1 MITFLVRRAF
11 WLVVTLWIVFTVSFV
26 LMRSVPGDPVQQ
38 EKSLPEEVRA
48 RLVAEYHLELT
59 FENYIKV
66 LGEYIR
72 GDLGPS
78 YRLLDFR
85 VAEIIGQGLPKSA
98 LLGALAL
105 AFAALAGVTAGA
117 MAAAR
122 RGQLLDTI
130 LMSGANLGISLPN
143 FVIAGVLV
151 IVVCFRWQLLP
162 PAGWGGVRELILP
175 AFCLGAPFAAS
186 IARLTR
192 TGVLEVLTQD
202 YIRTAHAKGVH
213 PRVVV
218 RRHALRLALLPV
230 VSFLG
235 PATAG
240 ILTGSLVIERIF
252 AIPGIGSHFVQAA
265 LSRDYTLSMGV
276 ILLYT
281 LLVSFM
287 NLVVDVSY
295 RFLDPRVRAW

>member
-1 MITFLVRRAF
+1 MIAFLTRR
-11 WLVVTLWIVFTVSFV
+11 LVWVVLTLWIVFTISFV
-26 LMRSVPGDPVQQ
+26 LMRSVPGTPWQD
-38 EKSLPEEVRA
+38 ERNLPPEVEAELREQY
-48 RLVAEYHLELT
+48 RLEIS
-59 FENYIKV
+59 FENYWSV
-66 LGEYIR
+66 LGDCLS

-85 VAEIIGQGLPKSA
+85 VAEIIAQGLPKSA
-98 LLGALAL
+98 LLGVVAL
-105 AFAALAGVTAGA
+105 AFAVLIGVTAGA
-117 MAAAR
+117 VAAAR
-122 RGQLLDTI
+122 RGHFLDTL

-151 IVVCFRWQLLP
+151 VIVCFRWQLLP
-162 PAGWGGVRELILP
+162 PAGWGGLRELLLP

-192 TGVLEVLTQD
+192 TGVLEVLSQD

-218 RRHALRLALLPV
+218 SRHALRLALLPV

-276 ILLYT
+276 VLLYT
-281 LLVSFM
+281 LLVSLM
-287 NLVVDVSY
+287 NLFVDISY
-295 RFLDPRVRAW
+295 RVLDPRVRAW